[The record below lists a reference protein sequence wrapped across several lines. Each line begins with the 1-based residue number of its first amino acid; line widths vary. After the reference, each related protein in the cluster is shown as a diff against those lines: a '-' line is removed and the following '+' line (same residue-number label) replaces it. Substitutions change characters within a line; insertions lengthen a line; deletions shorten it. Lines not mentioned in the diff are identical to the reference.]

1 MGEVTLP
8 CFLISLPKAI
18 FVIARLV
25 GPFCEKNC
33 DRDLENAARALRPRA
48 AFSTLIS
55 QFFAIRTDLEPFLSA
70 LNWLTSGF
78 VYATLSFNRLTLR
91 PQNRFISNY
100 FMLVAFSSPVKFSRI
115 VFPVFRA

>member
-25 GPFCEKNC
+25 GPLSEKNC
-33 DRDLENAARALRPRA
+33 DRDLENAVRALRPRA
-48 AFSTLIS
+48 AFSTLIT

-78 VYATLSFNRLTLR
+78 GLRVVYRI
-91 PQNRFISNY
+91 ISAY
-100 FMLVAFSSPVKFSRI
+100 FMLVAFSSPVKFSKI